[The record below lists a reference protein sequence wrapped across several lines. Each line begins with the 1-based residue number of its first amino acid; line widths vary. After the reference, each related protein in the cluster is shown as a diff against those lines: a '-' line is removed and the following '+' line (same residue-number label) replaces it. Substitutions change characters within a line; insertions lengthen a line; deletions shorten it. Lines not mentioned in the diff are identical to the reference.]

1 MTVVAHFCTDFSIF
15 LTIIIANF
23 MLESEINNVSKQV
36 FCYLSGVLGFV
47 IFGIMTLLY
56 RFLQKK
62 GIHNSDEIPKKT
74 SIT

>member
-1 MTVVAHFCTDFSIF
+1 
-15 LTIIIANF
+15 
-23 MLESEINNVSKQV
+23 MLASEINNVSKQV

-62 GIHNSDEIPKKT
+62 GIYNSDEIPKKT